1 MKITNRL
8 NLPQPFVSAVESDH
22 KYKQKR
28 YSVTDMLKGVREVI
42 LRRRHDDEIEED
54 VSDSIWLIFG
64 SAVHSILENAQET
77 DSQLKENKIVIPFE
91 NGYELSGIFDLY
103 DDETGTVT
111 DYKTAS
117 VWKVIFG
124 DWTDYRTQTLIYC
137 WMLQQLGFD
146 AWNGEIVAL
155 LKDHSKTKA
164 QTDYSY
170 PNYPVYRIGW
180 NFTDEELVGIE
191 STLKSKL
198 RELEKAEQ
206 LGDHELPL
214 CTPSERFLK
223 DEKWAVMKKGVKKAK
238 RLFDSESEAEKHAAL
253 LNDTEKGDFYV
264 EHRPGRN
271 VKCLDYC
278 SAAPFC
284 DFYKSLVGECNGRD

>member
-1 MKITNRL
+1 MKITNKL
-8 NLPQPFVSAVESDH
+8 NLPQPFVSAIESDH
-22 KYKQKR
+22 KYTPKR

-64 SAVHSILENAQET
+64 IAVHSILENAQET

-117 VWKVIFG
+117 VWKVMFN
-124 DWTDYRTQTLIYC
+124 DWSDYRTQTLIYC
-137 WMLQQLGFD
+137 WMLQQLGFE

-164 QTDYSY
+164 KTDYSY
-170 PNYPVYRIGW
+170 PNIPVYRIGW
-180 NFTDEELVGIE
+180 NFTDQDLVGIE
-191 STLKSKL
+191 SALKSKL
-198 RELEKAEQ
+198 KELEKAEQ
-206 LGDHELPL
+206 LGDHELPI
-214 CTPSERFLK
+214 CTPQERFLK

-238 RLFDSESEAEKHAAL
+238 RLFDSESAAEEHAAL
-253 LNDTEKGDFYV
+253 LNDTEKGDFFV

-278 SAAPFC
+278 SAAEFC
-284 DFYKSLVGECNGRD
+284 DFYKSLVGEC